1 MYRILSSSSTFA
13 CLGPCV
19 SRGRTVSGPF
29 KVTGAK
35 AEGVSAGNTPGYII
49 GMPQLSPGIHWEE
62 IAKRFMTG
70 V

>member
-1 MYRILSSSSTFA
+1 M
-13 CLGPCV
+13 
-19 SRGRTVSGPF
+19 SGPF